1 MALSIS
7 SLIGR
12 EVLDSRG
19 TPTLEVELEL
29 SDGSR
34 GRAMVPSGA
43 SKGEHEALELRDGD
57 PKRYLGKGVL
67 KAVRNV
73 QDEVAKLVVGKSFP
87 DLKALDQCLI
97 QADGTDQKKK
107 LGANTILG
115 VSLAYAHAL
124 SASQKRELYW
134 IFNEMMGLSSKDLS
148 MPTPL
153 MNILNGGVHANNGLE
168 IQEFM
173 IVPHGFESFSEALRA
188 GTEVFHQLKNRLHDL
203 HYSTAVG
210 DEGGFAPNLES
221 NEQAIE
227 LIGEA
232 VAKAGYQ
239 LGKQISLA
247 LDVASSSFY
256 NKEKG
261 AYDFRWKGAS
271 TVTSEQLIEFYESL
285 KKKTPLVSI
294 EDGLDENDWSGWA
307 KLTQTLGQSTQ
318 LVGDDLF
325 VTQKKYLERGIKEK
339 VGNAILIKVNQVGSL
354 TETMETML
362 LGKKYGYRSIV
373 SHRSG
378 ETEDVTIAHLAVG
391 SGCGQ
396 IKTGSLSRGERTA
409 KYNELL
415 RIEEGALRR
424 GTRIPFFRAFTA

>member
-7 SLIGR
+7 SLFGR

-19 TPTLEVELEL
+19 TPTLEVELQL

-67 KAVRNV
+67 KAVRNI
-73 QDEVAKLVVGKSFP
+73 QDEVAKILVGKSFA
-87 DLKALDQCLI
+87 DLKAVDHCLI

-107 LGANTILG
+107 FGANTILG

-173 IVPHGFESFSEALRA
+173 IVPHGFENFSEALRA
-188 GTEVFHQLKNRLHDL
+188 GTEVFHHLKNRLHDL

-227 LIGEA
+227 LICEA
-232 VAKAGYQ
+232 ITKAGYH

-247 LDVASSSFY
+247 LDVASSSFF
-256 NKEKG
+256 NKEK
-261 AYDFRWKGAS
+261 ALYDFRWKGAS
-271 TVTSEQLIEFYESL
+271 SVNSQELIEFYESL
-285 KKKTPLVSI
+285 RKKYPLVSI
-294 EDGLDENDWSGWA
+294 EDGLDENDWNGWA
-307 KLTQTLGQSTQ
+307 KLTQNLGKSTQ

-325 VTQKKYLERGIKEK
+325 VTQKKYLEKGIREK

-354 TETMETML
+354 SETMETML
-362 LGKKYGYRSIV
+362 LGKKHGYRSIV

-378 ETEDVTIAHLAVG
+378 ETEDITIAHLAVG

-424 GTRIPFFRAFTA
+424 GTCIPFFHAFTA

>member
-1 MALSIS
+1 MGLKIS
-7 SLIGR
+7 SLHGR
-12 EVLDSRG
+12 EILDSRG
-19 TPTLEVELEL
+19 TPTLEVEIEL

-57 PKRYLGKGVL
+57 PTRYLGKGVL
-67 KAVRNV
+67 KAVSNLHE
-73 QDEVAKLVVGKSFP
+73 EVAPLILGKTFS
-87 DLKALDQCLI
+87 DLKALDLCLI

-107 LGANTILG
+107 FGANTILG

-124 SASQKRELYW
+124 AKSQNRELYW
-134 IFNEMMGLSSKDLS
+134 VFNEMMGLGPKDLS

-173 IVPHGFESFSEALRA
+173 IVPHGFENFSDCLRA
-188 GTEVFHQLKNRLHDL
+188 GTEVFHHLKNRLHDL
-203 HYSTAVG
+203 KYSTAVG

-221 NEQAIE
+221 NNQAIE
-227 LIGEA
+227 LICESIK
-232 VAKAGYQ
+232 KAGYA

-247 LDVASSSFY
+247 LDVASSSFF
-256 NKEKG
+256 NKKTDRYE
-261 AYDFRWKGAS
+261 FRWKS
-271 TVTSEQLIEFYESL
+271 ERDVTSQELIEFYQTL
-285 KKKTPLVSI
+285 KKNYPLVSI
-294 EDGLDENDWSGWA
+294 EDGLDENDWTGWA
-307 KLTQTLGQSTQ
+307 KLTKDLGDTTQ

-325 VTQKKYLERGIKEK
+325 VTQKKYLEKGIREK
-339 VGNAILIKVNQVGSL
+339 VANSILIKVNQVGSL

-362 LGKKYGYRSIV
+362 LGKKHGYRSVV

-378 ETEDVTIAHLAVG
+378 ETEDITIAHLAVG

-415 RIEEGALRR
+415 RIEESALRR
-424 GTRIPFFRAFTA
+424 GKRIPFYQAFTA